1 MGRRLSLLIA
11 AIVVAALGTSLV
23 FFYAKKAD
31 DRAIADQQPVTVL
44 VAKTAIAAG
53 TRVIDAANTGA
64 FQTKELPVSAVVPGA
79 LSSVDPIKDQVVVG
93 TIFAGQQ
100 LLPVMFGASAGVDS
114 ALAIPPGMIA
124 ASFLFG
130 DPQRVAGF
138 VSPGSKVA
146 IFLTSSLDKNVSS
159 TRILL
164 PSVTVLAVGPTTITP
179 PADPTKANPEAQPR
193 TMLTL
198 ALTQRQAE
206 KVIFV
211 QGTGTM
217 YLGLLN
223 DKSQIRPGPGIT
235 AKNVFTG

>member
-1 MGRRLSLLIA
+1 MGRRLALLIA
-11 AIVVAALGTSLV
+11 AVLVAALGTTLV
-23 FFYAKKAD
+23 FVYAKKAD

-44 VAKTAIAAG
+44 VAKTAISAG
-53 TRVIDAANTGA
+53 TRVIDAANAGA
-64 FQTKELPVSAVVPGA
+64 FQTKELPQAAVVPGA
-79 LSSVDPIKDQVVVG
+79 LSSVDPVQDQVVVG

-100 LLPVMFGASAGVDS
+100 LIAGMFGASAGTDS

-138 VSPGSKVA
+138 VAPGSQVC
-146 IFLTSSLDKNVSS
+146 IFLTSTLANNVSS

-164 PSVTVLAVGPTTITP
+164 PKVTVLAVGPTTITP
-179 PADPTKANPEAQPR
+179 PADPAKANPEPQPR

-198 ALTQRQAE
+198 ALTQQQAE
-206 KVIFV
+206 KIIFV
-211 QGTGTM
+211 QGSGSM

-223 DKSQIRPGPGIT
+223 SKSVIRPGSGIN
-235 AKNVFTG
+235 AKNVFAG